1 MNAPRAYAGVHI
13 RRNSLSMKTI
23 LAITRKELSIYF
35 GSPMA
40 LIFIGAFLAASL
52 FAFFWVDAFFA
63 RGIADM
69 RPLFRWM
76 PVLLIFLVAT
86 LTMRQWS
93 EEQRSGTL
101 ELLLT
106 LPAQVSRLVLG
117 KFLAVLG
124 LVTVALALT
133 VPLAVSV
140 SMLGDLDWGPVI
152 GGYLAALLLA
162 SAYAGIGL
170 FSSSRTDN
178 QVVALIS
185 TTLIGGAFYL
195 IGSGGV
201 TDFMGGNV
209 AEILRGIGTGSR
221 FESIERGV
229 IDLRDLIYYVALT
242 ALFLTLTVLSLDRK
256 RWSAGPRSAGYRRD
270 MTLTGALV
278 AVNLIA
284 LNIWVAPLQI
294 LRLDLTEQREFSL
307 SQTTR
312 DLLGTLQ
319 EPLLIRAYLSEKTHP
334 LLAPLIPRIRDLLT
348 EYRIAGNGRV
358 TAEVVDPARDPEL
371 EAEAGRVY
379 GIQPTPL
386 QVSGRYEASVIN
398 AYFDILVRYGDQNT
412 VLSFRD
418 LIEVE
423 GRRDGSVDVRLRN
436 LEYDLTRAVRKVAY
450 GFQSIDAVFAALK
463 EPASLMVIVTPNT
476 LPAVYAEAPAII
488 EKVAADLQTRSGGK
502 FTYQVIDPDAPN
514 SPLTRATLQTRY
526 QVQPTPVSF
535 FSSES
540 FYLNLLLTLDGQTQP
555 LFPAGDFNE
564 NSVRAAIESALKRS
578 AGGFLKVVGLWTPPA
593 SADSFGQQTQPTT
606 QLISEQL
613 RREYTVRVVDLTS
626 GEVPPDIDVLLL
638 IGPRNLSE
646 NERYAI
652 DQYLMRGGSVVATA
666 GSYALQTQSFGG
678 PMLTPVEDGIGA
690 LLQHYG
696 VTITNG
702 LVMDSQ
708 NEPFPSEV
716 TRNVNGLL
724 VREIQAVPYPFFV
737 DVRAD
742 GMDRA
747 NPIVAQL
754 PAVTLQWASPIEIDP
769 AKNSGRKVSALLRST
784 DQAWLRTDPNIQPDF
799 VAHPEYGFAVEGERR
814 PFTLAVAIQG
824 VFESFYKGKPS
835 PLLTPPATPAAL
847 PDAAATPTPQPAR
860 PSSALEISPETARLV
875 VIGSNEFVNDL
886 ILQLSSRLSPERY
899 LNNLQFAQ
907 NAVDWSVEDL
917 DMLTIRTRGTAS
929 RLLQPLSETQR
940 AGWEVG
946 NYVAALLALAGL
958 GLVWRARQRNET
970 PMQLVD

>member
-1 MNAPRAYAGVHI
+1 
-13 RRNSLSMKTI
+13 MKTI
-23 LAITRKELSIYF
+23 LAITRKELAIYF
-35 GSPMA
+35 GSPLA

-52 FAFFWVDAFFA
+52 FTFFWVDAFFA

-106 LPAQVSRLVLG
+106 LPAQISRLVLG
-117 KFLAVLG
+117 KFLAVVAL
-124 LVTVALALT
+124 VALALALT
-133 VPLAVSV
+133 LPLALSV

-162 SAYAGIGL
+162 SAYAAIGL

-178 QVVALIS
+178 QVVALIM
-185 TTLIGGAFYL
+185 TALIGGALYL

-201 TDFMGGNV
+201 TDFVGGNL

-229 IDLRDLIYYVALT
+229 IDLRDLIYYAALT
-242 ALFLTLTVLSLDRK
+242 TLFLALTIISLDRK
-256 RWSAGPRSAGYRRD
+256 RWSTGPRLANYRRN
-270 MTLTGALV
+270 MNLTGALL
-278 AVNLIA
+278 AANLIA
-284 LNIWVAPLQI
+284 LNIWVAPLQT
-294 LRLDLTEQREFSL
+294 LRLDLTEQGEFSL
-307 SQTTR
+307 SQATR
-312 DLLGTLQ
+312 DLLSTLQ

-358 TAEVVDPARDPEL
+358 TAEVVDPARDPDV

-412 VLSFRD
+412 VLGFRD

-436 LEYDLTRAVRKVAY
+436 LEYDLTRAIKKVAF
-450 GFQSIDAVFAALK
+450 GFQSIDSVFASLK
-463 EPASLMVIVTPNT
+463 EPANLMLIVTPNT
-476 LPAVYAEAPAII
+476 LPSVYAEVPSIV
-488 EKVAADLQTRSGGK
+488 EKVAKEVQARAGSK

-514 SPLTRATLQTRY
+514 APLNRAVLRERY

-535 FSSES
+535 FSTET
-540 FYLNLLLTLDGQTQP
+540 FYLNLLLTIDGQTQA
-555 LFPAGDFNE
+555 LFPEGSFNE
-564 NSVRAAIESALKRS
+564 ATVRTAIESALKRS
-578 AGGFLKVVGLWTPPA
+578 AGGFLRVVGLWTPPQTP
-593 SADSFGQQTQPTT
+593 DPFGQQTQSTT

-613 RREYTVRVVDLTS
+613 RREYTVRSVDLTS
-626 GEVPPDIDVLLL
+626 GQVPPDIDVLML

-646 NERYAI
+646 RERYAI
-652 DQYLMRGGSVVATA
+652 DQYLMRGGSIVVAA
-666 GSYALQTQSFGG
+666 GTYKLQLQSFGP
-678 PMLTPVEDGIGA
+678 PMLMPVQDGIA
-690 LLQHYG
+690 DLLEHYG
-696 VTITNG
+696 IKIVNG
-702 LVMDSQ
+702 LVMDPQ
-708 NEPFPSEV
+708 NEPFPNEV
-716 TRNVNGLL
+716 NRNVGGLL
-724 VREIQAVPYPFFV
+724 VREIQALPYPFFV

-742 GMDRA
+742 GMDRS
-747 NPIVAQL
+747 NPIVSQL

-784 DQAWLRTDPNIQPDF
+784 AQAWLRTDPNIQPDF
-799 VAHPEYGFAVEGERR
+799 AAHPEYGFSVEADRK
-814 PFTLAVAIQG
+814 PFTIAVAIQG

-835 PLLTPPATPAAL
+835 PLLAPQPTPQAGSSAE
-847 PDAAATPTPQPAR
+847 ATPTPEPGRPA
-860 PSSALEISPETARLV
+860 STLESSPETARLV

-917 DMLTIRTRGTAS
+917 DLLTIRARGTS
-929 RLLQPLSETQR
+929 TRVLRPLTENQR
-940 AGWEVG
+940 TAWEVG
-946 NYVAALLALAGL
+946 NYAVALLALVGL
-958 GLVWRARQRNET
+958 GVVWRTRQRGEKPMLLSGET
-970 PMQLVD
+970 TA